1 MAEQRVVRSR
11 GDRSIGAAH
20 PSLETSARNDLG
32 TCSDGTPLRRATGRH
47 GSGWIAKIAT
57 PAPKS
62 RPGVGPILYSVTLS
76 LFLLSFSLSLSPS
89 LPLCRDDRPRRTA
102 DLPQRPPTRRIC
114 IRVSVPLSR
123 APSPSRPPSFAS
135 RSLALPTSYPAY
147 HLPTSRPSAT
157 PFSLFVPPLLFC
169 QRTLPCCVSGTLVA
183 PPSAGS
189 TVESWFND
197 NNTPLPLLEPPLA
210 SPDTSGRLLLQ
221 HSSTSPFFDAPC
233 ILTGRGFRREDC
245 LADV

>member
-20 PSLETSARNDLG
+20 PSLETSLCAKRPWC
-32 TCSDGTPLRRATGRH
+32 CSDGTPLRRATGRH
-47 GSGWIAKIAT
+47 GSGWIAKIAST

-76 LFLLSFSLSLSPS
+76 PFLLFFSLSLSPS
-89 LPLCRDDRPRRTA
+89 LSLCRDDRPRRTA

-135 RSLALPTSYPAY
+135 RSLALPTGYPAY

-157 PFSLFVPPLLFC
+157 PFGLSASLLSSSG

-183 PPSAGS
+183 RPSAGS

-197 NNTPLPLLEPPLA
+197 NNTNPLPSLELPLA

-221 HSSTSPFFDAPC
+221 HSSTSPFF
-233 ILTGRGFRREDC
+233 
-245 LADV
+245 